1 MDPMGYGKNKS
12 HVPKKTP
19 DLLPSGSR
27 IAAAKTRS
35 FPGLGVD
42 GRLWVWKGRTVVAPK
57 SNGYQSGYLSLSIM
71 ENMGYLY
78 VISIIFMITGHS
90 FSPARVDSKLKRSG
104 RMMST
109 IRPPRSEVKSQKACM
124 SLPYCFVTSL
134 LRNSIPILQSS
145 LVQPQFKLVSNL
157 LSMEI
162 RKAFGQ
168 KIA

>member
-1 MDPMGYGKNKS
+1 MERHNPAMFQKKYIMLPYIAAPWILWVMEKNKS

-27 IAAAKTRS
+27 NAAAKTRS

-78 VISIIFMITGHS
+78 VISIIFMNDV
-90 FSPARVDSKLKRSG
+90 PEKD
-104 RMMST
+104 
-109 IRPPRSEVKSQKACM
+109 
-124 SLPYCFVTSL
+124 
-134 LRNSIPILQSS
+134 
-145 LVQPQFKLVSNL
+145 
-157 LSMEI
+157 
-162 RKAFGQ
+162 
-168 KIA
+168 